1 MFTTTTEGIGLKM
14 PTVTTSGEEKNE
26 QSRLSS
32 FVGAIAVADLV
43 KSTLGPKGMDKI
55 LQPMSDEGGNNRIHI
70 TNDGATILNSVY
82 IDNGAAKILVDIS
95 KTQDFPEFL
104 FDERTA
110 LASFDIYSAYTVFL
124 NNINLGFT
132 YDYPDENIKKEIQKK
147 LLDIKA
153 RFKYP
158 FSLIVEAL

>member
-1 MFTTTTEGIGLKM
+1 MRMTVIRDATGGRTLLKGIQRM
-14 PTVTTSGEEKNE
+14 
-26 QSRLSS
+26 
-32 FVGAIAVADLV
+32 
-43 KSTLGPKGMDKI
+43 
-55 LQPMSDEGGNNRIHI
+55 NNDVIDVYKEYNL
-70 TNDGATILNSVY
+70 NDI
-82 IDNGAAKILVDIS
+82 IS

-110 LASFDIYSAYTVFL
+110 LASFDIYSAYNVFL

-158 FSLIVEAL
+158 FSLIVEAT